1 MSDAL
6 RLIQFSDPHLFTD
19 PEGRIKG
26 VCSHES
32 LRAVLAHA
40 RARHWNADALLL
52 TGDLVHDEPGGY
64 VHVRE
69 LFGALGKTVYCLPG
83 NHDDLPAYTA
93 ALSGAPFQL
102 GGHIDFPHW
111 RVVMLDSVVPG
122 QVHGSLSA
130 AELQRLEQCLSDAGD
145 RHVLVAL
152 HHHPVALASRWL
164 DEVRL
169 QNSAELFAVT
179 DRHPNVRGICWG
191 HVHQQFDV
199 RRKGVRLMAVPST
212 CAQFLPSSEDFA
224 VDTAAPGYRR
234 MTLHADGSIDS
245 EVVRVDA
252 AALQAAASG

>member
-6 RLIQFSDPHLFTD
+6 RLLQFSDPHLFAD
-19 PEGRIKG
+19 PTARIKG

-32 LRAVLAHA
+32 LRGVLAHA

-52 TGDLVHDEPGGY
+52 TGDLVHDDAGGY
-64 VHVRE
+64 AHVRT
-69 LFGALGKTVYCLPG
+69 LFGALGKPVYCLPG
-83 NHDDLPAYTA
+83 NHDDLPAYAA
-93 ALSGAPFQL
+93 ALGNAPFQL
-102 GGHIDFPHW
+102 GGHVDFAHW

-122 QVHGSLSA
+122 QAHGVLSD
-130 AELQRLEQCLSDAGD
+130 AELQRLDQAAADAGG

-152 HHHPVALASRWL
+152 HHHPVALGSSWL

-169 QNSAELFAVT
+169 QNAAQLFTIT
-179 DRHPNVRGICWG
+179 DRHPEVRAICWG

-212 CAQFLPSSEDFA
+212 CAQFLPASDNFA

-234 MTLHADGSIDS
+234 MILHANGSIDS
-245 EVVRVDA
+245 EVVRVDLA
-252 AALQAAASG
+252 SLQATASG